1 MKNLISIMGEINRI
15 KELDRIQELPEAKYV
30 YEQLVRNI
38 IEDAPKEYRSL
49 LNEYWD
55 AKWNS
60 NNGEGGF

>member
-15 KELDRIQELPEAKYV
+15 KELDRIQELPKAKYV

-55 AKWNS
+55 SK
-60 NNGEGGF
+60 

>member
-1 MKNLISIMGEINRI
+1 MKNLISIVKEIDRI
-15 KELDRIQELPEAKYV
+15 KKLDRIQELPEAKYV

-55 AKWNS
+55 PK
-60 NNGEGGF
+60 